1 MPCVLLRRSLEGSGK
16 IHLLAAS
23 LGNSEITRPKT
34 LAVVVFNPFTS
45 IHVWGTA
52 PHEVKEHLCIFQ
64 KANLP
69 KQKHWKREEEAKV
82 SKTAK

>member
-16 IHLLAAS
+16 IHLRAAS
-23 LGNSEITRPKT
+23 RGGNSEIFPRPKT
-34 LAVVVFNPFTS
+34 LAVVVFNT

-69 KQKHWKREEEAKV
+69 KQKHWKREEEAKA